1 MLKKSV
7 NIFIPKIIK
16 AHILHTDAGAR
27 LVLHLSNHL
36 YVDFLKKKYWFKKIL
51 IIPIEGNYTHSSI
64 YIHSLFGKISLALAD
79 LPIYE
84 NVVLPNWRV
93 QFTPPA
99 FYNSADI
106 PAVKS
111 LSINEFALPIQ
122 IELSTASL
130 NHIAHK
136 SSFPIKS
143 FVQYTQQTP

>member
-7 NIFIPKIIK
+7 KIFIPQIIQ
-16 AHILHTDAGAR
+16 AHILHTDAEAR

-51 IIPIEGNYTHSSI
+51 IIPIAGNYTNKSV
-64 YIHSLFGKISLALAD
+64 YIHSLFGKVSLALAD
-79 LPIYE
+79 LPIYD
-84 NVVLPNWRV
+84 NVALPNWSI
-93 QFTPPA
+93 QFIQPA
-99 FYNSADI
+99 IYNSADI

-111 LSINEFALPIQ
+111 LSINEFVFPIP
-122 IELSTASL
+122 INLSTARS

-143 FVQYTQQTP
+143 FVQYNQETP

>member
-7 NIFIPKIIK
+7 KTFIPQIIQ
-16 AHILHTDAGAR
+16 AHILQTDAKAQ

-36 YVDFLKKKYWFKKIL
+36 YVVFLQKKYWFKKIL
-51 IIPIEGNYTHSSI
+51 IIPVDGNYSHKSVF
-64 YIHSLFGKISLALAD
+64 IHSLFGKISLALAD

-84 NVVLPNWRV
+84 NVILPNWSV

-99 FYNSADI
+99 IYNSADI
-106 PAVKS
+106 PEVKS
-111 LSINEFALPIQ
+111 ISINEFALPTP
-122 IELSTASL
+122 IELSRASL
-130 NHIAHK
+130 NHIAQK

>member
-7 NIFIPKIIK
+7 KIFIPKIIQ
-16 AHILHTDAGAR
+16 AHILHTDAGVR
-27 LVLHLSNHL
+27 LVLHLNNHL
-36 YVDFLKKKYWFKKIL
+36 YVDFLQKKYWFKKIL
-51 IIPIEGNYTHSSI
+51 IIPVDGNYTNKSV

-79 LPIYE
+79 LPIYD
-84 NVVLPNWRV
+84 NVVLPNWMV

-99 FYNSADI
+99 IYNLADI

-111 LSINEFALPIQ
+111 LRTNEFPLPIA
-122 IELSTASL
+122 INLSTASL